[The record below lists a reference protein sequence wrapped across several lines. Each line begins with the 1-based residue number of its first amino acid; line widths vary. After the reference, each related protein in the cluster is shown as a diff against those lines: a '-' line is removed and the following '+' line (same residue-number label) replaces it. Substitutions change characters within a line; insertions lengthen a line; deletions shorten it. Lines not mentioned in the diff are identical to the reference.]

1 MRLRNS
7 IIEVLFWLLSLQ
19 ALAACPK
26 DNPSFEEFQR
36 QQGTT
41 VQGPFS
47 VATLERENTIANP
60 ETGNKVP
67 FGLANYQWKEL
78 KAAMK
83 PGDKI
88 YFISRSQ
95 DKFHIDGHAL
105 VSGGCIVYFLKGAI
119 S

>member
-1 MRLRNS
+1 MRQRYLT
-7 IIEVLFWLLSLQ
+7 VGALCWLLSIQ

-26 DNPSFEEFQR
+26 DNPSFEGAQR
-36 QQGTT
+36 QKDTT

-47 VATLERENTIANP
+47 VAALERENTIANP
-60 ETGNKVP
+60 ETGQKVP
-67 FGLANYQWKEL
+67 FGLQNEQWKEL

-95 DKFHIDGHAL
+95 GRFYIDGHVL
-105 VSGGCIVYFLKGAI
+105 VSEGCVTYFLKGSI